1 MDPRFNI
8 IITIVAIVVTF
19 VKCRQIKNK
28 PKRIIVIMAILLAIS
43 TFNNRSIYWFLY
55 WDGPYH
61 GQVVDA
67 DTGEPIEGAAVAGIW
82 EFEGFVLFI
91 ASFTH
96 FANAKETV
104 TDANGK
110 FKLPLTFAFT
120 FWPFSVINEMD
131 LLVFKPGYDSRP
143 PAIRRKMKRPE
154 RIWYTNVD
162 GKYYVGRY
170 ADCKIW
176 KKCLVKLNKAKTVKE
191 RQEAYSQIMGEYP
204 GFHHR
209 ENKNKN
215 IIKMVENESRHVKAI
230 MRNKPVCRE

>member
-1 MDPRFNI
+1 MDPRFNV

-19 VKCRQIKNK
+19 VKCRQIKDK
-28 PKRIIVIMAILLAIS
+28 RKRIIVIMAILLAIS

-82 EFEGFVLFI
+82 ELEYFILFI
-91 ASFTH
+91 YSNTH

-104 TDANGK
+104 TDADGK

-120 FWPFSVINEMD
+120 FWPFSALNEMD
-131 LLVFKPGYDSRP
+131 LVVFKPGYDSHP
-143 PAIRRKMKRPE
+143 PAIRRQMKRPK
-154 RIWYTNVD
+154 RMKYNTTD

-170 ADCKIW
+170 AFCKAW
-176 KKCLVKLNKAKTVKE
+176 KNCLVRLNKAKSIDEMLKAVPSISGFDTDVDKLKNFIEMTEKE
-191 RQEAYSQIMGEYP
+191 YR
-204 GFHHR
+204 HLR
-209 ENKNKN
+209 
-215 IIKMVENESRHVKAI
+215 KMK
-230 MRNKPVCRE
+230 MLQKKKL